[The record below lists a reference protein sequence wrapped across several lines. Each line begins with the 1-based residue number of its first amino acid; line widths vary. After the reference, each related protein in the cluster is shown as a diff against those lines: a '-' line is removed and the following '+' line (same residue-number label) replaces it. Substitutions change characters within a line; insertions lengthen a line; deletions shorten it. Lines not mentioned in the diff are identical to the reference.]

1 MEIIDAVR
9 RGDLEEAGRLLTS
22 DDQNANVHDRDGFT
36 PLMLAAERGNAAM
49 IELLL
54 SHGASVDTK
63 THQGVTALALAC
75 DYKETQRPD
84 RMIMAGEERIY
95 LKWHLR
101 CVQVLLDRNADP
113 NIPNSAGGTALF
125 AALKAGS
132 VEILR
137 LLLSKG
143 ANPNHQLP
151 DGSAAIMLA
160 SWNGDYEACKALIEA
175 GARVDLLAKNGL
187 GAIWAAEKQGHTAI
201 LQLLGGNA

>member
-1 MEIIDAVR
+1 MGIIDAVR
-9 RGDLEEAGRLLTS
+9 SGDLEDAGRLLAS
-22 DDQNANVHDRDGFT
+22 GQNANVRDQDGFT

-84 RMIMAGEERIY
+84 RMIVAGEERIY
-95 LKWHLR
+95 LNRHLR
-101 CVQVLLDRNADP
+101 CVQVLLDHEADP
-113 NIPNSAGGTALF
+113 NIPNNAGGTALF
-125 AALKAGS
+125 VALKAGS
-132 VEILR
+132 LEILR

-143 ANPNHQLP
+143 ASHNHQLP

-160 SWNGDYEACKALIEA
+160 SWNGNYGACKALIEA
-175 GARVDLLAKNGL
+175 GARVDLVAKNGL
-187 GAIWAAEKQGHTAI
+187 GAVWAAEEQGHTTI
-201 LQLLGGNA
+201 LQLLKGNA